1 MVNKPY
7 VEKIMSDSCFT
18 LKLSMWANFRENLI
32 GSHKTKNHPK
42 IYTKCVLQYPAC
54 YNFIENNTGQSSK
67 PVLVKTVRHREDIGP

>member
-18 LKLSMWANFRENLI
+18 LKLSLGANFCENLI

-42 IYTKCVLQYPAC
+42 IYTKCVLQFTKITKNLLFAVVDEL
-54 YNFIENNTGQSSK
+54 IESA
-67 PVLVKTVRHREDIGP
+67 VK